1 MNSLLFILQP
11 ENLLRVPMKAAEQL
25 QPTPVHVEFSSM
37 WRFCNFWLVSNC
49 RIATWS

>member
-37 WRFCNFWLVSNC
+37 WRFCNFRLVSNC